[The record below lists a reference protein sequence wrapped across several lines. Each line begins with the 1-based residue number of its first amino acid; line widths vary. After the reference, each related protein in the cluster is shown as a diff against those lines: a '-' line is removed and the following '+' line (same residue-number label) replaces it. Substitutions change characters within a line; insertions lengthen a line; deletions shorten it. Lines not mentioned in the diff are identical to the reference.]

1 MEMFLSRVQSLR
13 LAAVLE
19 ECSDQLDILEHAL
32 TFQIHKMCSTDK
44 SQARVKKVK
53 RDCHYISQQ
62 VTKLRAELEEK
73 QSITGLLQVVD
84 GQDKEKNAESNKKE
98 AKREMERRRRKLP
111 KQQETLQEKVDEL
124 KELQTMHDELNDRL
138 HRLIASNAARK
149 ELEDRS
155 TAQKLQKTQ
164 NEMTEAEKRLQ
175 VRIEELMD
183 HLKLQERV
191 HDESKIF
198 LKKHNAE
205 LQEQLLQWQECTEKN
220 MQEKEQH
227 LNHTRQRRAANL
239 ETLTT
244 MQKKYSEME
253 EVVKEEREEEERL
266 RQLELRNKSALKVQA
281 WWRGCMVRKGFGI
294 YRKVEEKKSKKKKK
308 KDGKKK
314 KKK

>member
-1 MEMFLSRVQSLR
+1 MEIYLSRTQSLR

-32 TFQIHKMCSTDK
+32 TFQIHKACSTEK
-44 SQARVKKVK
+44 SQTRVKKVK

-62 VTKLRAELEEK
+62 VSKLRAELEEK
-73 QSITGLLQVVD
+73 QSFSCLLQVVD
-84 GQDKEKNAESNKKE
+84 GQDQEKNAESNKKE

-111 KQQETLQEKVDEL
+111 KQQETLQEKVDQL
-124 KELQTMHDELNDRL
+124 KELQTMHDDLNDRL
-138 HRLIASNAARK
+138 HRLIESNAARK

-155 TAQKLQKTQ
+155 TDQKLQKTQ
-164 NEMTEAEKRLQ
+164 NEMNEAEKRLQ
-175 VRIEELMD
+175 DKIELLMD

-198 LKKHNAE
+198 LKKHNSE
-205 LQEQLLQWQECTEKN
+205 LQEQLLQWQECTEHN

-227 LNHTRQRRAANL
+227 LSQTRQRRAANL

-244 MQKKYSEME
+244 MQKKFSEME

-266 RQLELRNKSALKVQA
+266 RQLELKIKSALKVQS

-308 KDGKKK
+308 EGKKK